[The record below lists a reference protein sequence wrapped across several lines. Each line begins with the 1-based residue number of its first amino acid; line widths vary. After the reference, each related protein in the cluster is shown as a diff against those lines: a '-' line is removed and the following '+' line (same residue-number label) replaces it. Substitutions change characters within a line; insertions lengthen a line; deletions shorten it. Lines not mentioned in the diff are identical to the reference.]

1 MAVDPTVMAGMN
13 PPQSPVGPQPEGSA
27 PMLAGP
33 PPPSQGMPI
42 PPGLP
47 GGIPMDPNAPVDP
60 ALMGLAAPP
69 QEEKKPPSLIPTA
82 IAREL
87 AQALNLTKM
96 AAAQGLAQHLGD
108 PRGSVNAKDVDLLR
122 AWRKRDPKVDPLF
135 EKIINKKTDEEIL
148 TMMYPLRRALIR
160 YGRRTYTEQVEFAE
174 RMNRLHLDPRYASLE
189 DDYEDDEEYEPP
201 EAKFPSRGEE
211 KIPSLEDEEEDER
224 VPEEDEDTKE
234 AY

>member
-1 MAVDPTVMAGMN
+1 MG
-13 PPQSPVGPQPEGSA
+13 
-27 PMLAGP
+27 
-33 PPPSQGMPI
+33 
-42 PPGLP
+42 
-47 GGIPMDPNAPVDP
+47 MDPAMM
-60 ALMGLAAPP
+60 AMAAPP

-96 AAAQGLAQHLGD
+96 VAAQGLAQHLGD
-108 PRGSVNAKDVDLLR
+108 PRGTVNAKDVDLLR

-174 RMNRLHLDPRYASLE
+174 RMNQLNQDPRYSVLN
-189 DDYEDDEEYEPP
+189 DDYEADDEYEAP

-211 KIPSLEDEEEDER
+211 KIPSLNEDDEEDER
-224 VPEEDEDTKE
+224 VPEDDEE